1 MLAFFLKRLAS
12 LVFTMLVVS
21 ALVFAAFEFTPGQV
35 ATKILG
41 PFSTQDQRDRLME
54 ELGLNRPV
62 AERYLEWLGVLP
74 GWAATSAA
82 DGKPI
87 GRCVKPGVP
96 PEETPTFCGVLQGE
110 LGYSTLYK
118 QPVNDII
125 WNRLGNT
132 LLLAMIAWLLI
143 AVVSY
148 VGLQI
153 T

>member
-1 MLAFFLKRLAS
+1 MLAFFMKRLAS

-62 AERYLEWLGVLP
+62 AERYLEWLGILP
-74 GWAATSAA
+74 GWTATSAA

-87 GRCVKPGVP
+87 GRCVKPGIP
-96 PEETPTFCGVLQGE
+96 PEETPTFCGV
-110 LGYSTLYK
+110 
-118 QPVNDII
+118 
-125 WNRLGNT
+125 
-132 LLLAMIAWLLI
+132 
-143 AVVSY
+143 
-148 VGLQI
+148 
-153 T
+153 